1 MDALECLFT
10 RRSIRK
16 YTAEPINET
25 SLRKMLAA
33 AMAAPSA
40 RNIQPVR
47 FIVIRDRELLQR
59 ISEISPYARMAEKA
73 PLAVLVCGDSA
84 LSAEFWDQD
93 CAAAMQN
100 LLLAARALHI
110 GTVWCGVHPAAEREA
125 SFRELF
131 HIPPHIIPFGLA
143 VAGYPAQSFSRRDA
157 LDESRIH
164 LDRW

>member
-16 YTAEPINET
+16 YTTEPISEAA
-25 SLRKMLAA
+25 LRQMLAA

-40 RNIQPVR
+40 RNMQPTR
-47 FIVIRDRELLQR
+47 FLVIRDRELLRR
-59 ISEISPYARMAEKA
+59 IAEIHPYARMAENA

-110 GTVWCGVHPAAEREA
+110 GTVWCGIHPVAEREA
-125 SFRELF
+125 LFRELF
-131 HIPPHIIPFGLA
+131 GIPPHIIPFGLA
-143 VAGYPAQSFSRRDA
+143 AAGYPAQPFSRRDA